1 LLKPGAGGPTYTG
14 VNPLRLVPLG
24 ARLAAAFAILATAL
38 LVVGLVGV
46 SASRSLDLSSTS
58 SAQGTRL
65 EALDIISAVGLDS
78 QANAHDVVRHLY
90 VYRGDPQHQATTAWS
105 MNQRAVQ
112 DARQLRQLG
121 PLVSDERAKRDLAK
135 LVAARSAY
143 VAASTKAVALSAS
156 EATRHAQD
164 RSRSA
169 NAYKNDVM
177 PALGQ
182 VETALST
189 LARDVAAENRDGLS
203 ATAAK
208 AARGQRTIWIVIAV
222 ALALSAVM
230 ALVITRSITR
240 PIAVLRGRLQ
250 SVTTVC
256 LARLGLGLEATARGD
271 LTLPAEAGTEKIG
284 SGARDEIGAASRV
297 VDELIDGARASIA
310 AYETTRANLGSMIG
324 QVSHSARGVSAAS
337 EQVALSS
344 EETGRAMAEITRAV
358 TSVAGGADRQVA
370 MVSSASDTAAR
381 METAVGETARTT
393 EETAG
398 AARDTREVARQGV
411 TAAAQASAAMGSV
424 RDASNDVT
432 TAIRGLAGKSQEI
445 SGIVETITA
454 IAAQTNLLALNAAI
468 EAARAGEQGRGFA
481 VVADEVRKL
490 AEESQSSATLIARL
504 IEQIQEQTLLAVDV
518 VEQGAR
524 RTDES
529 AATVEQAREAFEA
542 IGDSVDD
549 MNARI
554 EQIAAAAQ
562 EIAAGATRM
571 RDDVS
576 EIAAVA
582 EESSATTEQVSA
594 STQQTSASTQ
604 QIAASAQELARTA
617 DELERLV
624 GRFTLS

>member
-1 LLKPGAGGPTYTG
+1 
-14 VNPLRLVPLG
+14 VNLLRLVPLG
-24 ARLAAAFAILATAL
+24 ARLAAAFAILAVAL

-46 SASRSLDLSSTS
+46 GASRSLNLSSTS
-58 SAQGTRL
+58 SSQGKRSDALALVSALGLNAQAG
-65 EALDIISAVGLDS
+65 
-78 QANAHDVVRHLY
+78 AHEVVRHLY
-90 VYRGDPQHQATTAWS
+90 VYDGDLQNEDVIAWRVG
-105 MNQRAVQ
+105 QRKAQVAGELRRIRPLVADPRAVKGL
-112 DARQLRQLG
+112 AR
-121 PLVSDERAKRDLAK
+121 LVTASNAYF
-135 LVAARSAY
+135 AAAD
-143 VAASTKAVALSAS
+143 KAVALSRRETARHAADRS
-156 EATRHAQD
+156 GSRDAYVAAVTPALDQLEATR
-164 RSRSA
+164 SA
-169 NAYKNDVM
+169 
-177 PALGQ
+177 
-182 VETALST
+182 
-189 LARDVAAENRDGLS
+189 LARELEAENRAALA

-208 AARGQRTIWIVIAV
+208 ASRGQRTIWIVIAV
-222 ALALSAVM
+222 ALVLSAAM
-230 ALVITRSITR
+230 AFVITRSITR
-240 PIAVLRGRLQ
+240 PVATLRARLH

-271 LTLPAEAGTEKIG
+271 LTVAAQPGTEKIG
-284 SGARDEIGAASRV
+284 SRARDEIGAASAV

-310 AYETTRANLGSMIG
+310 AYETTRANLGAMIG
-324 QVSHSARGVSAAS
+324 QVSDSARGVSAAS
-337 EQVALSS
+337 EQVATNS

-358 TSVAGGADRQVA
+358 GSVAGGAERQVV
-370 MVSSASDTAAR
+370 MVASASDTAAR
-381 METAVGETARTT
+381 MESYVGDTARTT
-393 EETAG
+393 EETAV

-411 TAAAQASAAMGSV
+411 TAAAHASAAMGSV
-424 RDASNDVT
+424 RDASHEVT

-490 AEESQSSATLIARL
+490 AEESKASATLISRL

-518 VEQGAR
+518 VEQGAQ

-529 AATVEQAREAFEA
+529 AATVEQARQAFEA
-542 IGDSVDD
+542 IGGSVDD

-554 EQIAAAAQ
+554 ERIAAAAQ

-594 STQQTSASTQ
+594 STEQTSASTQ
-604 QIAASAQELARTA
+604 QIAASAQDLARTA
-617 DELERLV
+617 EELERLV
-624 GRFTLS
+624 GRFTLA

>member
-1 LLKPGAGGPTYTG
+1 
-14 VNPLRLVPLG
+14 
-24 ARLAAAFAILATAL
+24 LAAAFAILAAAL

-46 SASRSLDLSSTS
+46 SASRSLDLSSSS
-58 SAQGTRL
+58 SAQGKRL
-65 EALDIISAVGLDS
+65 KALKIVAAVGLDA
-78 QANAHDVVRHLY
+78 QVNAHDVVRHLF
-90 VYRGDPQHQATTAWS
+90 VYSGTPQLQTTTAWS
-105 MNQRAVQ
+105 MNLRATQV
-112 DARQLRQLG
+112 ARELRQLA
-121 PLVSDERAKRDLAK
+121 PLVTDERGKKDLAK
-135 LVAARSAY
+135 LVGARSTY
-143 VAASTKAVALSAS
+143 TAASTKAVALSRD
-156 EATRHAQD
+156 ETLRHAPD

-177 PALGQ
+177 PELGRVEAAL
-182 VETALST
+182 AA
-189 LARDVAAENRDGLS
+189 LARDVEVENRDALS

-208 AARGQRTIWIVIAV
+208 AAAGQRTIWIVIAL
-222 ALALSAVM
+222 ALALSAAM
-230 ALVITRSITR
+230 AFVITRSITR
-240 PIAVLRGRLQ
+240 PVAVLVERLR
-250 SVTTVC
+250 SVTDKC
-256 LARLGLGLEATARGD
+256 LSGLGRGLEATAHGD
-271 LTLPAEAGTEKIG
+271 LTVTVEQGTEKID
-284 SGARDEIGAASRV
+284 SRARDEIGTASAV
-297 VDELIDGARASIA
+297 VDDLIDGARASIA
-310 AYETTRANLGSMIG
+310 AYETTRVNLGTMIG
-324 QVSHSARGVSAAS
+324 HVSNSARGVSAAS
-337 EQVALSS
+337 EQVASNS
-344 EETGRAMAEITRAV
+344 QETGRAMAEITRAV
-358 TSVAGGADRQVA
+358 GSVADGAERQVL
-370 MVSSASDTAAR
+370 MVASASDTAAQ
-381 METAVGETARTT
+381 MATAVGETARTT

-398 AARDTREVARQGV
+398 AARETREVARQGV
-411 TAAAQASAAMGSV
+411 TAATEASAAMGSV
-424 RDASNDVT
+424 RDASREVT

-490 AEESQSSATLIARL
+490 AEESKGSATLITRL
-504 IEQIQEQTLLAVDV
+504 IEQIQEQTRLAVDV
-518 VEQGAR
+518 VEQGAQR
-524 RTDES
+524 SDES
-529 AATVEQAREAFEA
+529 AATVEQAREAFQA

-594 STQQTSASTQ
+594 STEQTSASTQ

-624 GRFTLS
+624 GRFTLA

>member
-1 LLKPGAGGPTYTG
+1 M
-14 VNPLRLVPLG
+14 PLG

-58 SAQGTRL
+58 SAQNQRIDAQ
-65 EALDIISAVGLDS
+65 ALISALGLNA
-78 QANAHDVVRHLY
+78 QAAAHEVVRHLY
-90 VYRGDPQHQATTAWS
+90 VYDGDLQNEDVIAWRVGQRKDQMLGELRRAKPQVADP
-105 MNQRAVQ
+105 RAVRAL
-112 DARQLRQLG
+112 DRLAADINAYLAAADKA
-121 PLVSDERAKRDLAK
+121 VSLSRSETVRHASGDTG
-135 LVAARSAY
+135 RSASRTSY
-143 VAASTKAVALSAS
+143 VGEVTPALDQL
-156 EATRHAQD
+156 EA
-164 RSRSA
+164 SRSA
-169 NAYKNDVM
+169 
-177 PALGQ
+177 
-182 VETALST
+182 
-189 LARDVAAENRDGLS
+189 LARELDAENRASLA
-203 ATAAK
+203 ATSAK
-208 AARGQRTIWIVIAV
+208 ASSGQRTIWIVIAL

-230 ALVITRSITR
+230 AFVITRSITR
-240 PIAVLRGRLQ
+240 PLGVLVQRLR
-250 SVTTVC
+250 SVTRVC
-256 LARLGLGLEATARGD
+256 LAQLGTGLEATARGD
-271 LTLPAEAGTEKIG
+271 LTVAAASGTEKIG
-284 SGARDEIGAASRV
+284 SRARDEIGAASTV
-297 VDELIDGARASIA
+297 VDELVDGARASIA
-310 AYETTRANLGSMIG
+310 AYETTRASLGTMIG
-324 QVSHSARGVSAAS
+324 QVSDSARGVSAAS
-337 EQVALSS
+337 EQFATNS

-358 TSVAGGADRQVA
+358 GSVAGGAERQVI
-370 MVSSASDTAAR
+370 MVASASDTAAR
-381 METAVGETARTT
+381 METAVGQTARTT
-393 EETAG
+393 EETAD
-398 AARDTREVARQGV
+398 AARETREVARQGV

-424 RDASNDVT
+424 RDASHEVT
-432 TAIRGLAGKSQEI
+432 TAIRGLADTSHEI

-490 AEESQSSATLIARL
+490 AEESKASATLITGL
-504 IEQIQEQTLLAVDV
+504 IEQIQQQTLLAVDV

-529 AATVEQAREAFEA
+529 AATVEQARQAFEA

-549 MNARI
+549 MNVRI

-594 STQQTSASTQ
+594 STEQTSSSTQ

-617 DELERLV
+617 EELERLV
-624 GRFTLS
+624 GRFTLA

>member
-1 LLKPGAGGPTYTG
+1 
-14 VNPLRLVPLG
+14 VPLG
-24 ARLAAAFAILATAL
+24 ARLAGAFAILAAAL

-46 SASRSLDLSSTS
+46 RASRSLDLSSAS
-58 SAQGTRL
+58 SAQGKRL
-65 EALDIISAVGLDS
+65 KALEITAAVGLDA
-78 QANAHDVVRHLY
+78 QVNAHDVVRHLY
-90 VYRGDPQHQATTAWS
+90 VYSDNLQLQITTAWS
-105 MNQRAVQ
+105 INRRAAQVTGE
-112 DARQLRQLG
+112 LRRLG
-121 PLVSDERAKRDLAK
+121 PLVTGAPAKKDLAK
-135 LVAARSAY
+135 LVAARNAY
-143 VAASTKAVALSAS
+143 AAASTKAVELSRS
-156 EATRHAQD
+156 ETMRHAQD
-164 RSRSA
+164 RSRST
-169 NAYKNDVM
+169 NTYKNEVM

-182 VETALST
+182 VETALAA
-189 LARDVAAENRDGLS
+189 LAREVEGQNRGALA

-208 AARGQRTIWIVIAV
+208 AHSGQRTIWIVIAI
-222 ALALSAVM
+222 ALVLSAAM
-230 ALVITRSITR
+230 AFVITRSITR
-240 PIAVLRGRLQ
+240 PVAVLVARLR
-250 SVTTVC
+250 SVTDKC
-256 LARLGLGLEATARGD
+256 LSGLGRGLEATARGD
-271 LTLPAEAGTEKIG
+271 LTVTVEHGTKKIG
-284 SGARDEIGAASRV
+284 SRARDEIGAASGV

-310 AYETTRANLGSMIG
+310 AYETTRVNLGAMIG
-324 QVSHSARGVSAAS
+324 QVTLSARGVSAAS
-337 EQVALSS
+337 EQVASNS
-344 EETGRAMAEITRAV
+344 QETGRAMAEITRAV
-358 TSVAGGADRQVA
+358 GSVAGGAERQVL
-370 MVSSASDTAAR
+370 MVASASDTAEQMAS
-381 METAVGETARTT
+381 AVGETARTT

-398 AARDTREVARQGV
+398 AARETREVARQGV
-411 TAAAQASAAMGSV
+411 TAAAQASAAMSGV
-424 RDASNDVT
+424 RDASHEVT

-490 AEESQSSATLIARL
+490 AEESKGSATLITRL
-504 IEQIQEQTLLAVDV
+504 IEQIQEQTALAVDV
-518 VEQGAR
+518 VEQGAQ

-549 MNARI
+549 MNTRI

-582 EESSATTEQVSA
+582 QESSATTEQVSA
-594 STQQTSASTQ
+594 STEQTSASTQ

-624 GRFTLS
+624 GRFTLA

>member
-1 LLKPGAGGPTYTG
+1 

-58 SAQGTRL
+58 SAQGQRL
-65 EALDIISAVGLDS
+65 EALALASALGLNA
-78 QANAHDVVRHLY
+78 QATAHELVRHLY
-90 VYRGDPQHQATTAWS
+90 VYDGDLSNEDISAWRVGQRKDQILGELRKMKPQVADP
-105 MNQRAVQ
+105 RAVK
-112 DARQLRQLG
+112 ALG
-121 PLVSDERAKRDLAK
+121 RLVSD
-135 LVAARSAY
+135 SNAY
-143 VAASTKAVALSAS
+143 LGAVDKAVALSRG
-156 EATRHAQD
+156 ETVRHASGD
-164 RSRSA
+164 DGRHASRT
-169 NAYKNDVM
+169 AYVGDVM
-177 PALGQ
+177 PALDRL
-182 VETALST
+182 ETTRSS
-189 LARDVAAENRDGLS
+189 LARELEAENRAALA
-203 ATAAK
+203 ATSAK
-208 AARGQRTIWIVIAV
+208 ASSGQRTIWIVIAV

-230 ALVITRSITR
+230 AFVITRSITR
-240 PIAVLRGRLQ
+240 PLAVLVQRLR
-250 SVTTVC
+250 SVTRNC
-256 LARLGLGLEATARGD
+256 LTQLGTGLQATASGD
-271 LTLPAEAGTEKIG
+271 LTVGAASGTEKIG
-284 SGARDEIGAASRV
+284 SRARDEIGTASTV

-310 AYETTRANLGSMIG
+310 AYETTRASLGTMIG
-324 QVSHSARGVSAAS
+324 QVSDSARGVSAAS
-337 EQVALSS
+337 EQFATNS

-358 TSVAGGADRQVA
+358 GSVAGGAERQVI
-370 MVSSASDTAAR
+370 MVASASDTAAR
-381 METAVGETARTT
+381 METAVGQTARTT
-393 EETAG
+393 EETAD
-398 AARDTREVARQGV
+398 AARETREVAREGV

-424 RDASNDVT
+424 RDASHEVT
-432 TAIRGLAGKSQEI
+432 TAIRGLADTSREI

-490 AEESQSSATLIARL
+490 AEESKASATLITGL
-504 IEQIQEQTLLAVDV
+504 IGQIQQQTLLAVGV

-529 AATVEQAREAFEA
+529 AAIVEQARQAFEA

-554 EQIAAAAQ
+554 EQIAAASQ

-571 RDDVS
+571 RGDVS

-582 EESSATTEQVSA
+582 EQSSATTEEVSA
-594 STQQTSASTQ
+594 SSEQTSSSTQ

-617 DELERLV
+617 EELERLV
-624 GRFTLS
+624 GRFTLA

>member
-1 LLKPGAGGPTYTG
+1 M
-14 VNPLRLVPLG
+14 PLG
-24 ARLAAAFAILATAL
+24 ARLAAAFAILAVAL

-58 SAQGTRL
+58 SSQGKRSDALALVSALGLNAQAT
-65 EALDIISAVGLDS
+65 
-78 QANAHDVVRHLY
+78 AHEVVRHLY
-90 VYRGDPQHQATTAWS
+90 VYDGDLQNEDVIAWRVG
-105 MNQRAVQ
+105 QRKAQVAGELRRIRPLVTDPRAVKRL
-112 DARQLRQLG
+112 AR
-121 PLVSDERAKRDLAK
+121 
-135 LVAARSAY
+135 LVAASNAY
-143 VAASTKAVALSAS
+143 FAAADKAVALSRRETARHAS
-156 EATRHAQD
+156 ARSGSRDAYVAEVTPRLDQLEATR
-164 RSRSA
+164 SA
-169 NAYKNDVM
+169 
-177 PALGQ
+177 
-182 VETALST
+182 
-189 LARDVAAENRDGLS
+189 LARELEAENRAALA

-208 AARGQRTIWIVIAV
+208 ASRGQRTIWIVIAV
-222 ALALSAVM
+222 ALVLSAAM
-230 ALVITRSITR
+230 AFVITRSITR
-240 PIAVLRGRLQ
+240 PVATLRARLQ
-250 SVTTVC
+250 SVSTVC

-271 LTLPAEAGTEKIG
+271 LTVAAKPGTEKIG
-284 SGARDEIGAASRV
+284 SRARDEIGAASAV

-310 AYETTRANLGSMIG
+310 AYETTRANLGAMIG
-324 QVSHSARGVSAAS
+324 QVSDSARGVSAAS
-337 EQVALSS
+337 EQVATNS

-358 TSVAGGADRQVA
+358 GSVAGGAERQVV
-370 MVSSASDTAAR
+370 MVASASDTAAR
-381 METAVGETARTT
+381 MESYVGDTARTT
-393 EETAG
+393 EETAV

-411 TAAAQASAAMGSV
+411 TAAAQASAAMGGV
-424 RDASNDVT
+424 RDASHEVT

-490 AEESQSSATLIARL
+490 AEESQASATLITLL
-504 IEQIQEQTLLAVDV
+504 IEQILEQTLLAVDV
-518 VEQGAR
+518 VEQGAQ

-529 AATVEQAREAFEA
+529 AATVEQARQAFEA

-554 EQIAAAAQ
+554 ERIAAAAQ

-594 STQQTSASTQ
+594 STEQTSASTQ
-604 QIAASAQELARTA
+604 QIAASAQDLARTA
-617 DELERLV
+617 EELERLV
-624 GRFTLS
+624 GRFTLA

>member
-1 LLKPGAGGPTYTG
+1 
-14 VNPLRLVPLG
+14 VNLLRLVPLG
-24 ARLAAAFAILATAL
+24 ARLAAAFAILAVAL

-46 SASRSLDLSSTS
+46 GASRSLNLSSTS
-58 SAQGTRL
+58 SSQGKRSDALALVSALGLNAQAG
-65 EALDIISAVGLDS
+65 
-78 QANAHDVVRHLY
+78 AHEVVRHLY
-90 VYRGDPQHQATTAWS
+90 VYDGDLQNEDVIAWRVG
-105 MNQRAVQ
+105 QRKAQVAGELRRIRPLVADPRAVKGL
-112 DARQLRQLG
+112 AR
-121 PLVSDERAKRDLAK
+121 LVTASNAYF
-135 LVAARSAY
+135 AAAD
-143 VAASTKAVALSAS
+143 KAVALSRRETARHAADRS
-156 EATRHAQD
+156 GSRDAYVAAVTPALDQLEATR
-164 RSRSA
+164 SA
-169 NAYKNDVM
+169 
-177 PALGQ
+177 
-182 VETALST
+182 
-189 LARDVAAENRDGLS
+189 LARELEAENRAALA

-208 AARGQRTIWIVIAV
+208 ASRGQRTIWIVIAV
-222 ALALSAVM
+222 ALVLSAAM
-230 ALVITRSITR
+230 AFVITRSITR
-240 PIAVLRGRLQ
+240 PVATLRARLH

-271 LTLPAEAGTEKIG
+271 LTVAAQPGTEKIG
-284 SGARDEIGAASRV
+284 SRARDEIGAASAV

-310 AYETTRANLGSMIG
+310 AYETTRANLGAMIG
-324 QVSHSARGVSAAS
+324 QVSDSARGVSAAS
-337 EQVALSS
+337 EQVATNS

-358 TSVAGGADRQVA
+358 GSVAGGAERQVV
-370 MVSSASDTAAR
+370 MVASASDTAAR
-381 METAVGETARTT
+381 MESYVGDTARTT
-393 EETAG
+393 EETAV

-411 TAAAQASAAMGSV
+411 TAAAHASAAMGSV
-424 RDASNDVT
+424 RDASHEVT

-490 AEESQSSATLIARL
+490 AEESKASATLISRL

-518 VEQGAR
+518 VEQGAQ

-529 AATVEQAREAFEA
+529 AATVEQARQAFEA

-554 EQIAAAAQ
+554 ERIAAAAQ

-594 STQQTSASTQ
+594 STEQTSASTQ
-604 QIAASAQELARTA
+604 QIAASAQDLARTA
-617 DELERLV
+617 EELERLV
-624 GRFTLS
+624 GRFTLA

>member
-1 LLKPGAGGPTYTG
+1 

-24 ARLAAAFAILATAL
+24 ARLAAAFAILSIAL

-58 SAQGTRL
+58 SSQGKR
-65 EALDIISAVGLDS
+65 S
-78 QANAHDVVRHLY
+78 QALALVSALGLNAQATAHEVVRHLY
-90 VYRGDPQHQATTAWS
+90 VYDGDLQNEDVIAWRVEQRKAQIAGELRR
-105 MNQRAVQ
+105 MKPLVTDPRAVKGL
-112 DARQLRQLG
+112 AR
-121 PLVSDERAKRDLAK
+121 
-135 LVAARSAY
+135 LVADSNAY
-143 VAASTKAVALSAS
+143 VAAADKAVSLSRGETARHAADRS
-156 EATRHAQD
+156 GSRDAYVTAVKPTLERLEATR
-164 RSRSA
+164 SA
-169 NAYKNDVM
+169 
-177 PALGQ
+177 
-182 VETALST
+182 
-189 LARDVAAENRDGLS
+189 LARELERENRAALE
-203 ATAAK
+203 ATATK
-208 AARGQRTIWIVIAV
+208 ATRGQRAIWIVIAV
-222 ALALSAVM
+222 ALVLSAAM
-230 ALVITRSITR
+230 AFVITRSITR
-240 PIAVLRGRLQ
+240 PIAVLRSRLHN
-250 SVTTVC
+250 VTTVC

-271 LTLPAEAGTEKIG
+271 LTVAARPGTDKIG
-284 SGARDEIGAASRV
+284 SRARDEIGAASAV

-310 AYETTRANLGSMIG
+310 AYETTRANLGAMIG

-337 EQVALSS
+337 EQVATNS

-358 TSVAGGADRQVA
+358 GSVAGGAERQVI
-370 MVSSASDTAAR
+370 MVASASETAAR
-381 METAVGETARTT
+381 MESYVGETARST

-398 AARDTREVARQGV
+398 AARDAREVARQGV
-411 TAAAQASAAMGSV
+411 TAAAQASAAMGGV
-424 RDASNDVT
+424 RDASHEVT
-432 TAIRGLAGKSQEI
+432 TAIRGLAGTSQEI

-490 AEESQSSATLIARL
+490 AEESRASATLITRL

-518 VEQGAR
+518 VEQGAQ

-542 IGDSVDD
+542 IGASVDD

-562 EIAAGATRM
+562 EISAGATRM

-582 EESSATTEQVSA
+582 EESSATTQQVSA
-594 STQQTSASTQ
+594 STEQTSASTQ
-604 QIAASAQELARTA
+604 QIAASAQDLARTA
-617 DELERLV
+617 EELERLV
-624 GRFTLS
+624 GRFTLA

>member
-1 LLKPGAGGPTYTG
+1 M
-14 VNPLRLVPLG
+14 PLG
-24 ARLAAAFAILATAL
+24 ARLAAAFAILAVAL

-58 SAQGTRL
+58 STQGQRSDALALVSALGLNAQAG
-65 EALDIISAVGLDS
+65 
-78 QANAHDVVRHLY
+78 AHEVVRHLY
-90 VYRGDPQHQATTAWS
+90 VYDGDLQNEDVIAWRVG
-105 MNQRAVQ
+105 QRKAQVAGELRRIRPLVADPRAVKGL
-112 DARQLRQLG
+112 AR
-121 PLVSDERAKRDLAK
+121 LVTASNAYF
-135 LVAARSAY
+135 AAAD
-143 VAASTKAVALSAS
+143 KAVALSRRETARHAADRS
-156 EATRHAQD
+156 GSRDAYVAAVTPALDQLEATR
-164 RSRSA
+164 SA
-169 NAYKNDVM
+169 
-177 PALGQ
+177 
-182 VETALST
+182 
-189 LARDVAAENRDGLS
+189 LARELEAENRAALA

-208 AARGQRTIWIVIAV
+208 ASRGQRTIWIVIAV
-222 ALALSAVM
+222 ALLLSAAM
-230 ALVITRSITR
+230 AFVITRSITR
-240 PIAVLRGRLQ
+240 PVATLRSRLHN
-250 SVTTVC
+250 VTTIC

-271 LTLPAEAGTEKIG
+271 LTVAAQPGTEKIG
-284 SGARDEIGAASRV
+284 SRARDEIGAASAV

-310 AYETTRANLGSMIG
+310 AYETTRANLGAMIG
-324 QVSHSARGVSAAS
+324 QVSDSARGVSAAS
-337 EQVALSS
+337 EQVATNS

-358 TSVAGGADRQVA
+358 GSVAGGAERQVV
-370 MVSSASDTAAR
+370 MVASASDTAAR
-381 METAVGETARTT
+381 METYVGDTARTT
-393 EETAG
+393 EETAV

-424 RDASNDVT
+424 RDASHEVT

-490 AEESQSSATLIARL
+490 AEESQASATLITRL

-518 VEQGAR
+518 VEQGAQ

-529 AATVEQAREAFEA
+529 AATVEQARQAFEA

-554 EQIAAAAQ
+554 ERIAAAAQ

-594 STQQTSASTQ
+594 STEQTSASTQ
-604 QIAASAQELARTA
+604 QIAASAQDLARTA
-617 DELERLV
+617 EELERLV
-624 GRFTLS
+624 GRFTLA

>member
-1 LLKPGAGGPTYTG
+1 
-14 VNPLRLVPLG
+14 VNPLRFLPLG
-24 ARLAAAFAILATAL
+24 ARLAGAFAILAAAL
-38 LVVGLVGV
+38 LVVGLVGIG
-46 SASRSLDLSSTS
+46 ASRSLDLSSTS
-58 SAQGTRL
+58 SAQGKRL
-65 EALDIISAVGLDS
+65 KALELIAALGLNA
-78 QANAHDVVRHLY
+78 QANGHEIVRHLY
-90 VYRGDPQHQATTAWS
+90 VYDGHLQNQNVIAWRVD
-105 MNQRAVQ
+105 QRKAQ
-112 DARQLRQLG
+112 IDRELRQLG
-121 PLVSDERAKRDLAK
+121 GLVGDGQTKTDLAK
-135 LVAARSAY
+135 LVAARGAY
-143 VAASTKAVALSAS
+143 VAAFTKTVALSHG
-156 EATRHAQD
+156 ETVRGVDD
-164 RSRSA
+164 RSGSRD
-169 NAYKNDVM
+169 AYTGEVM
-177 PALGQ
+177 PALSEF
-182 VETALST
+182 ETVRSRLSRR
-189 LARDVAAENRDGLS
+189 LEAENRAGLS

-208 AARGQRTIWIVIAV
+208 SAAGQRTIWIVIAL
-222 ALALSAVM
+222 ALALSAAM
-230 ALVITRSITR
+230 AFVITRSITR
-240 PIAVLRGRLQ
+240 PVAVLVERLR
-250 SVTTVC
+250 SVTDTC
-256 LARLGLGLEATARGD
+256 LSGLGRGLDATAHGD
-271 LTLPAEAGTEKIG
+271 LTVTVEAGTEKIG
-284 SGARDEIGAASRV
+284 SRARDEIGAASAV
-297 VDELIDGARASIA
+297 VDHLIDGARASIA
-310 AYETTRANLGSMIG
+310 AYETTRVNLGTMIG
-324 QVSHSARGVSAAS
+324 QVSDSARGVSAAS
-337 EQVALSS
+337 EQVASNS

-358 TSVAGGADRQVA
+358 GTVAGGAERQVL
-370 MVSSASDTAAR
+370 MVTSASATAAQ

-398 AARDTREVARQGV
+398 AARETREVARQGV

-424 RDASNDVT
+424 RDASHEVT

-490 AEESQSSATLIARL
+490 AEESKGSATLISRL

-518 VEQGAR
+518 VEQGAQ

-529 AATVEQAREAFEA
+529 AATVEQARQAFEA

-594 STQQTSASTQ
+594 STEQTSASTQ

-624 GRFTLS
+624 GRFTLA

>member
-1 LLKPGAGGPTYTG
+1 
-14 VNPLRLVPLG
+14 VNLLRLVPLG
-24 ARLAAAFAILATAL
+24 ARLAGAFAILAAAL
-38 LVVGLVGV
+38 LLVGLVGV

-58 SAQGTRL
+58 SAQGKRL
-65 EALDIISAVGLDS
+65 KALEIIAAVGLDA
-78 QANAHDVVRHLY
+78 QVNAHDVVRHLY
-90 VYRGDPQHQATTAWS
+90 VYADSAPLQSTTAWS
-105 MNQRAVQ
+105 INVRAAQV
-112 DARQLRQLG
+112 AKELRRLG
-121 PLVSDERAKRDLAK
+121 PLVPDERAKQDMAK

-143 VAASTKAVALSAS
+143 LAASTKAITLSREETA
-156 EATRHAQD
+156 RHAPD
-164 RSRSA
+164 RTRSA

-177 PALGQ
+177 PALGR
-182 VETALST
+182 VEVALAA
-189 LARDVAAENRDGLS
+189 LARDVGAQNRRALS

-208 AARGQRTIWIVIAV
+208 SAAGQRTILIVIAL
-222 ALALSAVM
+222 ALALSATM
-230 ALVITRSITR
+230 AFVITRSITR
-240 PIAVLRGRLQ
+240 PVAVLVERLR
-250 SVTTVC
+250 SVTDRC
-256 LARLGLGLEATARGD
+256 LSGLGRALDATAHGD
-271 LTLPAEAGTEKIG
+271 LTVTVETGTQKIG
-284 SGARDEIGAASRV
+284 SRARDEIGAASAV
-297 VDELIDGARASIA
+297 VDDLIDGARASIA
-310 AYETTRANLGSMIG
+310 AYETTRVNLGAMIG
-324 QVSHSARGVSAAS
+324 QVSDSARGVSAAS
-337 EQVALSS
+337 EQVASNS
-344 EETGRAMAEITRAV
+344 QETGRSMAEITRAV
-358 TSVAGGADRQVA
+358 GTVAGGAERQVL
-370 MVSSASDTAAR
+370 MVASASDTAAR

-398 AARDTREVARQGV
+398 AARETREVARQGV
-411 TAAAQASAAMGSV
+411 TAAVQASAAMSSV
-424 RDASNDVT
+424 RDASHEVT
-432 TAIRGLAGKSQEI
+432 TAIHGLAGKSQEI

-490 AEESQSSATLIARL
+490 AEESKGSATLITRL
-504 IEQIQEQTLLAVDV
+504 IEQIQEQTLHAVDV
-518 VEQGAR
+518 VEQGAQ

-529 AATVEQAREAFEA
+529 AATVEQARQAFEA

-594 STQQTSASTQ
+594 STEQTSASTQ

-617 DELERLV
+617 EELEQLV
-624 GRFTLS
+624 GRFTLA